1 MGVILT
7 LKDLLS
13 QNLKEAMKDKDQ
25 LRMLVIRSIK
35 SDIGYKEVELKRDLT
50 DGEVED
56 VIVKMIKSRKD
67 SCEQYEKGN
76 RLDLAEIEKNEIK
89 ILETYLPKAL
99 SQEELT
105 EIVKKFKEEL
115 NITSVKDMGKL
126 MKAVSQEV
134 GNKADGKTISSIVK
148 QLLS

>member
-1 MGVILT
+1 MT

>member
-1 MGVILT
+1 MT

-50 DGEVED
+50 DSEIED

-99 SQEELT
+99 TQEELL

>member
-1 MGVILT
+1 
-7 LKDLLS
+7 
-13 QNLKEAMKDKDQ
+13 
-25 LRMLVIRSIK
+25 MLVIRSIK
-35 SDIGYKEVELKRDLT
+35 SDIGYKEVELKKDLT
-50 DGEVED
+50 DSEIED

-89 ILETYLPKAL
+89 ILETYLPKPL
-99 SQEELT
+99 TQEELI

-115 NITSVKDMGKL
+115 NVVSVKDMGKL
-126 MKAVSQEV
+126 IKAVSQEV

>member
-1 MGVILT
+1 LGVILT

-25 LRMLVIRSIK
+25 LKMLVIRSIK
-35 SDIGYKEVELKRDLT
+35 SDIGYKEVELKKDLT
-50 DGEVED
+50 DGEIED

-89 ILETYLPKAL
+89 ILETYLPKPL
-99 SQEELT
+99 TQEELI

-115 NITSVKDMGKL
+115 NVVSAKDMGKL
-126 MKAVSQEV
+126 IKAVSQEV

>member
-1 MGVILT
+1 
-7 LKDLLS
+7 
-13 QNLKEAMKDKDQ
+13 
-25 LRMLVIRSIK
+25 MLVIRSIK
-35 SDIGYKEVELKRDLT
+35 SDIGYKEVELKKDLT
-50 DGEVED
+50 DGEIED

-89 ILETYLPKAL
+89 ILETYLPKPL
-99 SQEELT
+99 TQEELI

-115 NITSVKDMGKL
+115 NVVSAKDMGKL
-126 MKAVSQEV
+126 IKAVSQEV

>member
-1 MGVILT
+1 LT

-50 DGEVED
+50 DSEIED

-99 SQEELT
+99 TQEELL

>member
-50 DGEVED
+50 DSEIED

-99 SQEELT
+99 TQEELL